1 MQVFGSISY
10 TKLRQ
15 IGVGQGMNS
24 EVYLAD
30 DPQLGGKI
38 AAKEIEKAR
47 FPNTAAY
54 FEEAQ
59 AMFAVAHDHVVA
71 IQYACQTPMI
81 ISLVMPYFRKGSLAD
96 RIQDRPLQLSEIQ
109 RVAQGVLAGLAHVH
123 LTGFIHFDVKP
134 SNVLF
139 SNTDRP
145 MVADFGQSRTIAAG
159 GVVSVPP
166 LYMVSQPPETI
177 KTGVATQLAD
187 IYHVGLL
194 MYRALNSDPFFT
206 SQVPSTQALFQA
218 QVSAG
223 KFPDRN
229 KFMPHVP
236 SRMRTLVRK
245 ALRINPA
252 DRFQTA
258 TEMADALSR
267 IPLTLDW
274 SVEPLPLG
282 GFRWRALRDAQC
294 DLVVELADQG
304 GTWDVETF
312 THRKGE
318 PRRAKGKSENWR
330 SGLSLSDAHAHLKDV
345 FERLWQ

>member
-1 MQVFGSISY
+1 MQVFGTISY

-15 IGVGQGMNS
+15 IGVGQGMHS

-30 DPQLGGKI
+30 DPQLGGQV
-38 AAKEIEKAR
+38 AAKEIEKAH

-54 FEEAQ
+54 FAEAQ
-59 AMFAVAHDHVVA
+59 AMFAVGHENVVA
-71 IQYACQTPMI
+71 VQYACETPTS
-81 ISLVMPYFRKGSLAD
+81 ISLVMPYFKRGSLTD
-96 RIQDRPLQLSEIQ
+96 RIKDRPLQLGEVH
-109 RVAQGVLAGLAHVH
+109 RVAQGVLAGLAHIH
-123 LTGFIHFDVKP
+123 LAGFIHFDIKP

-159 GVVSVPP
+159 GVVTIPP

-177 KTGVATQLAD
+177 RTGVATQLAD

-206 SQVPSTQALFQA
+206 SQVVPDLALLQA
-218 QVSAG
+218 QISAG

-236 SRMRTLVRK
+236 ARMRKLVRK
-245 ALRINPA
+245 ALRVNPA
-252 DRFQTA
+252 ERFQTA
-258 TEMADALSR
+258 TDMADALSR
-267 IPLTLDW
+267 VPLTLDW

-282 GFRWRALRDAQC
+282 GFCWRALRDGQC

-312 THRKGE
+312 THRRGE

-330 SGLSLSDAHAHLKDV
+330 SGLSLNDAHAHLKDV